1 MVAGL
6 TRAASRAANR
16 WAWLTVPATIFLA
29 FFLLY
34 PLYEILKRSVTEP
47 TFGLNNYVEFFESNV
62 YLKVLWNTV
71 QVSVIVTVV
80 CLVLAYP
87 YAYLMNLTNK
97 RTANLMV
104 LAVLIPFWSSLLVR
118 TYAWT
123 VILQD
128 TGIINSFL
136 LGIGVIDE
144 PVPLVRNLLGVTIG
158 MVHILLPFM
167 VLPIYSVMQRIDMNY
182 VRAANNLGA
191 SPFQAFWRVFLP
203 LSLPGV
209 FAGVLLVFV
218 ISLGFYITPAL
229 LGSPRDAMLG
239 EVVVQQVQELF
250 NWGMGGAMALMLLLL
265 TLAALAVASRVV
277 SIGDALSG
285 GDET

>member
-1 MVAGL
+1 MVARLKWATSG
-6 TRAASRAANR
+6 AANK
-16 WAWLTVPATIFLA
+16 WAWLTIPAGVFLA
-29 FFLLY
+29 FFFLY
-34 PLYEILKRSVTEP
+34 PLYEILARSVTEP
-47 TFGLNNYVEFFESNV
+47 AFGLSNYVTFFESSV
-62 YLKVLWNTV
+62 FLKVLFNTV
-71 QVSVIVTVV
+71 KMSVIVTVV
-80 CLVLAYP
+80 CLALAYP
-87 YAYLMNLTNK
+87 FAYLMNASSK
-97 RTANLMV
+97 RVAGLMII
-104 LAVLIPFWSSLLVR
+104 AVLIPFWSSILVR

-128 TGIINSFL
+128 SGIINTL
-136 LGIGVIDE
+136 LLRIGIIDE
-144 PVPLVRNLLGVTIG
+144 PLSLVRNLLGVVIG

-167 VLPIYSVMQRIDMNY
+167 VLPIYSVMQRIDMDC

-191 SPFQAFWRVFLP
+191 SPLQAFWQIFLP

-229 LGSPRDAMLG
+229 LGSPSDAMLS
-239 EVVVQQVQELF
+239 EVIVQQVQELF
-250 NWGMGGAMALMLLLL
+250 NWGMGSAMALILLLL
-265 TLAALAVASRVV
+265 TLVALAVASRVV

>member
-1 MVAGL
+1 MAAGL
-6 TRAASRAANR
+6 KRATAGVANK
-16 WAWLTVPATIFLA
+16 WAWLTVPAVVFLA
-29 FFLLY
+29 FFFLY

-47 TFGLNNYVEFFESNV
+47 AIGLGNYVEFFESNV
-62 YLKVLWNTV
+62 FLEVLFNTV
-71 QVSVIVTVV
+71 KMSVIVTIV
-80 CLVLAYP
+80 CLALAYP
-87 YAYLMNLTNK
+87 YAYLMNLSSK
-97 RTANLMV
+97 RVAGL
-104 LAVLIPFWSSLLVR
+104 LIIAVLIPFWSSLLVR

-128 TGIINSFL
+128 SGIINSFL
-136 LGIGVIDE
+136 LRIGVIDE
-144 PVPLVRNLLGVTIG
+144 PLSLVRNLLGVVIG

-167 VLPIYSVMQRIDMNY
+167 VLPIYSVMQRVDMDC

-191 SPFQAFWRVFLP
+191 SPFQAFWSIFLP

-229 LGSPRDAMLG
+229 LGSPSEAMLSQ
-239 EVVVQQVQELF
+239 VIVQQVQELF
-250 NWGMGGAMALMLLLL
+250 NWGMGSAMALILLLL
-265 TLAALAVASRVV
+265 TLAALAIASRVV
-277 SIGDALSG
+277 NIGDALSG